1 MNDSL
6 RTGELV
12 SDLMDGR
19 LREQAFAQALEKVA
33 GTEQAREHW
42 HTYHVLGDVLRSG
55 DLAPRAGDAAF
66 LSRLQER
73 LQGEVA
79 MRLTLVDDFLT
90 VLPASQGASSASDSR
105 KIAAANDAYV
115 PWKWVAGLASLV
127 VLVVAS
133 WNVVGDN
140 QALSSE
146 RQLAQADPT
155 AATAATA
162 TSAVLAE
169 TSNDGQVMIRDPR
182 LDRLLQAH
190 RQSGGQSALQ
200 VPSGFLRSA
209 TFEVSMPQG
218 SQK

>member
-19 LREQAFAQALEKVA
+19 LSERALTDAVEKVA

-42 HTYHVLGDVLRSG
+42 HTYHMLGDVMRSA
-55 DLAPRAGDAAF
+55 DLAPRVGDAGF
-66 LSRLQER
+66 LSRFQER
-73 LQGEVA
+73 LQAQVA
-79 MRLTLVDDFLT
+79 LRPKLGDEFSTT
-90 VLPASQGASSASDSR
+90 LPASQGATSVSASDKNR
-105 KIAAANDAYV
+105 AANDAYV
-115 PWKWVAGLASLV
+115 PWKWVAGLASLA

-133 WNVVGDN
+133 WNVLGNN

-146 RQLAQADPT
+146 RQLAQADPA
-155 AATAATA
+155 AATAAT
-162 TSAVLAE
+162 AVLAE
-169 TSNDGQVMIRDPR
+169 TSNEGQVMIRDPR
-182 LDRLLQAH
+182 LDRLLLAH

-209 TFEVSMPQG
+209 TFEVSMPAG